1 MKKLFKTLAVLAAVA
16 ALGFGFASCAD
27 DSDDGG
33 SGSGGGNN
41 GMPKIYNSTADFQ
54 PSNLKVEQIA
64 GTNYVNISFDIPT
77 KEDID
82 FEYWFMDDSESI
94 FRFESYG
101 DEKKRLIIVKTNKGT
116 GALSLHCKIVA
127 RGMVKIDEHTSE
139 TKNAECVSEA
149 FQFTPVAIVPSDLKI
164 EAKSVKE
171 SYDKY
176 KYTFDFSFSSE
187 GADEYYFKY
196 STENK
201 KPNVIDVPYY
211 SNRIDMITHGG
222 EFYDSSTQAF
232 KGSQTFSLESKV
244 DKVYIWL
251 QCIYPNVTKYS
262 DPIEVTFSK

>member
-27 DSDDGG
+27 DSDD
-33 SGSGGGNN
+33 SGSSSGNN

-82 FEYWFMDDSESI
+82 FDFSLWDDQENT
-94 FRFESYG
+94 FQFDSYG
-101 DEKKRLIIVKTNKGT
+101 DEKKRLIIVNDNKGT
-116 GALSLHCKIVA
+116 GALSLYCKIRA
-127 RGMVKIDEHTSE
+127 RGMVKIDEHSFGS
-139 TKNAECVSEA
+139 KLAECVSEA
-149 FQFTPVAIVPSDLKI
+149 FQFTPVAILPSDLKI

-176 KYTFDFSFSSE
+176 NYTFDFSFSSV
-187 GADEYYFKY
+187 GAKEHYFKY
-196 STENK
+196 STENNK
-201 KPNVIDVPYY
+201 ANARTVPYSAGY
-211 SNRIDMITHGG
+211 RIDWIAHGG

-251 QCIYPNVTKYS
+251 QCNYANATKYS

>member
-33 SGSGGGNN
+33 SSGGNN

-82 FEYWFMDDSESI
+82 FDFSLWDDQENT
-94 FRFESYG
+94 FQFDSYG

-116 GALSLHCKIVA
+116 GALSLYCKIRA
-127 RGMVKIDEHTSE
+127 RGMVKIDEHSFGSE
-139 TKNAECVSEA
+139 FAECVSEA

-176 KYTFDFSFSSE
+176 NYTFDFSFSSE

-196 STENK
+196 STENNK
-201 KPNVIDVPYY
+201 ANVIAVPYA
-211 SNRIDMITHGG
+211 NRIDRITHGG

-244 DKVYIWL
+244 DKVYIL
-251 QCIYPNVTKYS
+251 LECYYPNATKYS
-262 DPIEVTFSK
+262 DLVEVTFSK